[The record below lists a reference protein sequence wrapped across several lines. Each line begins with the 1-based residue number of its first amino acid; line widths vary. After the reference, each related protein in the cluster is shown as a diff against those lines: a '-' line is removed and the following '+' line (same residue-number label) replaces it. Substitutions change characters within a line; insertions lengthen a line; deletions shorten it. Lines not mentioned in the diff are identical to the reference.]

1 MDLNKQINFNLNLKN
16 IDLKTAK
23 GPLGILFVSV
33 LVFFYCINDVMT
45 RFSNQ
50 DLLMNTQAQINN
62 LSQQKT
68 DLASQY
74 NQLLKDNKAILKY
87 ISNSPKTKSEMTA
100 VLTKL
105 VSLYRIKLIKLA
117 MNENSSQLDP
127 NAASQAGELNATADS
142 SLVIDLEGI
151 GSFANIILFTTKL
164 KEVLAASEIESFKL
178 AKLAE
183 GKGLQL
189 NLIVKFSPPP
199 NDLAV
204 PETVTQD
211 LIFDDGFSLAF
222 KKDPWMRTVGF
233 VEIEKN
239 LDQIDNTVDGD
250 IVPPAPATEVFKDPF
265 AEPSDIPSL
274 RSGAKGGNVDADG
287 QPIAEPIYYL
297 SGILYSDEYRMCTVN
312 LPSGE
317 TKIFT
322 EKDKI
327 NEKITILSIQEN
339 SIKICGACKGNFK
352 EIKIGE
358 ELAL

>member
-1 MDLNKQINFNLNLKN
+1 MDLNKEIKLNFNIKN
-16 IDLKTAK
+16 IDLKAVK
-23 GPLGILFVSV
+23 GPVGILVISI
-33 LVFFYCINDVMT
+33 LVFFYCTSQVMT

-50 DLLMNTQAQINN
+50 DLLVNTQAQINT

-68 DLASQY
+68 DVTSQY

-127 NAASQAGELNATADS
+127 NAASQAGESNASADS

-151 GSFANIILFTTKL
+151 GSFANITLFTTKL

-204 PETVTQD
+204 PETVAQD

-239 LDQIDNTVDGD
+239 LDHIENAVDGD
-250 IVPPAPATEVFKDPF
+250 IVPPAPTSEVFKDPF
-265 AEPSDIPSL
+265 AEPTDTPSL
-274 RSGAKGGNVDADG
+274 RSGAQGGNVDADG

-312 LPSGE
+312 LPTGE

-339 SIKICGACKGNFK
+339 KIKICGACKGNFK